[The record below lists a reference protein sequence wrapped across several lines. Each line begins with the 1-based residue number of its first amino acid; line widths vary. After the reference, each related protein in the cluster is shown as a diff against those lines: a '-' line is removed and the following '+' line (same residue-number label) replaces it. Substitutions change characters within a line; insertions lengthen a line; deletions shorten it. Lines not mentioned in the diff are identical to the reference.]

1 MEEDW
6 IVISGNQ
13 NGPNSTMDAVMQAKH
28 LRVRIAFDFLS
39 VCDGP
44 MKEFNLCMV
53 IGGSFW
59 EMLPF

>member
-6 IVISGNQ
+6 IMISGNQ
-13 NGPNSTMDAVMQAKH
+13 NGPNFTMDAVMQAKH

-44 MKEFNLCMV
+44 MENWGFVLGNVAFLAV
-53 IGGSFW
+53 
-59 EMLPF
+59 